1 MTLAVAAS
9 LVGTLEPSLVQVAV
23 SGLTVG
29 VAFTVTGATVDGWT
43 WTVQGGNDQPAG
55 ASTAVLG
62 DIAAPVG
69 VAFTYTVD
77 QAGTTAASGS
87 VTLTMDSTLDVALV
101 TLDGSAAALA
111 YYDDNADPRS
121 RPRRQASF
129 QVAGRRDEVVRWD
142 VSSRRTGELALE
154 TSGAQTGALEEL
166 LASGAPLVVKTNG
179 RIRDVD
185 LVRFVQVVSDADQL
199 VGSTNARAWSLA
211 IREIGNPTP
220 STPLPSSTWD
230 DFDDA
235 YAALTWSSFD
245 SEFASLTWD
254 DFDVTDWANH

>member
-1 MTLAVAAS
+1 MTLAVAAT
-9 LVGTLEPSLVQVAV
+9 LVGTIEPSLVQVAV

-29 VAFTVTGATVDGWT
+29 VTFTVTGETVDGWT
-43 WTVQGGNDQPAG
+43 WTVQGGNGQT
-55 ASTAVLG
+55 ASATTAVLG
-62 DIAAPVG
+62 DIAAPAG
-69 VAFTYTVD
+69 LALTYTVA
-77 QAGTTAASGS
+77 QGGSTATSGTVTVTMSG
-87 VTLTMDSTLDVALV
+87 DFDVALV
-101 TLDGSAAALA
+101 TLDGSAAAIA

-154 TSGAQTGALEEL
+154 TAGAQTVALEDM

-179 RIRDVD
+179 RVRDVD
-185 LVRFVQVVSDADQL
+185 PVRFVQVISDADRL
-199 VGSTNARAWSLA
+199 IGVGDLRAWSLA
-211 IREIGNPTP
+211 VREIGNPTP
-220 STPLPSSTWD
+220 SSPLPSSTWD

-235 YAALTWSSFD
+235 YAALTWSDFD